1 MQKVKNYINA
11 ELAKKKV
18 TRYKYWSVKDD
29 NGVTINAVDENNP
42 DGKSFSEVLDKIISD
57 GVDAEVQIKYGTN
70 EQSARQNPPFFI
82 KINEEIDWVDPESED
97 TVKINGVPHKLD
109 KHGNVNINLTTP
121 APEPIPE
128 PRVIQAEPFA
138 FKDELDMQLTGLR
151 NEYELKNEGMKQD
164 MHNKLIEQNIKFKE
178 MLLSERENRLN
189 EREHTLVLAEQS
201 LDEKQREIQD
211 DVKGYLKVIP
221 SALGGMVK
229 DWIKDSAKSP
239 GSGLGSTDK
248 EQEKPRKRSKVKF
261 SIEPEPNH
269 NTDNLDQEI
278 EEEIAKYEM
287 QEHVP
292 NVIDEVLPD
301 MSSVDLSEEEDLS
314 EQEPPAEF
322 EPEPNAEEPD
332 DNFQYEEP
340 NINEE

>member
-1 MQKVKNYINA
+1 M
-11 ELAKKKV
+11 
-18 TRYKYWSVKDD
+18 
-29 NGVTINAVDENNP
+29 
-42 DGKSFSEVLDKIISD
+42 
-57 GVDAEVQIKYGTN
+57 
-70 EQSARQNPPFFI
+70 
-82 KINEEIDWVDPESED
+82 
-97 TVKINGVPHKLD
+97 
-109 KHGNVNINLTTP
+109 
-121 APEPIPE
+121 
-128 PRVIQAEPFA
+128 
-138 FKDELDMQLTGLR
+138 
-151 NEYELKNEGMKQD
+151 
-164 MHNKLIEQNIKFKE
+164 
-178 MLLSERENRLN
+178 SERENRLN

-269 NTDNLDQEI
+269 NTDNLDHEI
-278 EEEIAKYEM
+278 EEELAKYEM

-301 MSSVDLSEEEDLS
+301 ISSVDLSEEEDLS

-322 EPEPNAEEPD
+322 EPEPNAEEQD

-340 NINEE
+340 SINEPTTTEE